1 MLGKKIY
8 ECLDYI
14 ENQNL
19 YNEIVTIKFLQS
31 LQFIIKDL
39 NVKIDSDFLLKII
52 NIIKNSDN
60 FLVVN

>member
-14 ENQNL
+14 GDQNL

-39 NVKIDSDFLLKII
+39 NIKIDSDFLLKII
-52 NIIKNSDN
+52 NIIKNSEN